1 MVGAIGLGAMSF
13 GGMFGPTTDDASM
26 ACLDAAWAAGIDFW
40 DTANIYGMGVSERV
54 IGDYLSAH
62 PRDVVLAT
70 KAGIVP
76 GPPREFRNDSDYLR
90 AELDAS
96 LRRLKR
102 DRVDLFYVHRRD
114 AARPIEEVAETM
126 ARLIEEGLIG
136 GYGLS
141 EVAPATIRRAH
152 AVHHVRAVQNEY
164 SLWTRLPDLGVIQTC
179 GDLGIAFVA
188 FSPLARGM
196 LGDPPVD
203 PAGMHDGDWR
213 RRNPRF
219 VAPNYGANLAAI
231 NGFRAWAHERGWTTA
246 ATALAWVLDRGDH
259 VIPIPGTRT
268 AAHLADWGAA
278 DGIVLTNAERVAID
292 RLLPV
297 GFAHGDRYSDEQ
309 MTAVER
315 YC

>member
-13 GGMFGPTTDDASM
+13 GGMFGPTRDDASM
-26 ACLDAAWAAGIDFW
+26 ACLDAALAAGIDFW

-54 IGDYLSAH
+54 IGDYLAAH
-62 PRDVVLAT
+62 GPDVVLAT
-70 KAGIVP
+70 KSGIVP
-76 GPPREFRNDSDYLR
+76 GPPRSFNNAEDYIR

-96 LRRLKR
+96 LKRLRRDKVELY
-102 DRVDLFYVHRRD
+102 YVHRRE

-126 ARLIEEGLIG
+126 ARLIEEGLIDA
-136 GYGLS
+136 YGLS

-152 AVHHVRAVQNEY
+152 AVHPVRAVQNEY
-164 SLWTRLPDLGVIQTC
+164 SLWTRQPDLGVLRACT
-179 GDLGIAFVA
+179 DLGIAFVA

-213 RRNPRF
+213 RTNPRF
-219 VAPNYGANLAAI
+219 VAPNYAANLAAI
-231 NGFRAWAHERGWTTA
+231 NGFRDWARGKGWTTA
-246 ATALAWVLDRGDH
+246 AAALAWVLDRGPN
-259 VIPIPGTRT
+259 VIPIPGTRS
-268 AAHLADWGAA
+268 AAHLADWLGADAIALTDA
-278 DGIVLTNAERVAID
+278 DRAEID
-292 RLLPV
+292 ALLPP